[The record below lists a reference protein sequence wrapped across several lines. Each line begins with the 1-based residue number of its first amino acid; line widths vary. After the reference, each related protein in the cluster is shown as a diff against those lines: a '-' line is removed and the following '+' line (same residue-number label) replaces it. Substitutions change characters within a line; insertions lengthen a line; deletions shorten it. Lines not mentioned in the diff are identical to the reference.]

1 MAVTLRLNK
10 LSRRYYTLIMK
21 WVLCWLLIS
30 SNCAELEAIR
40 EFVLEVTRAETAGL
54 RLRIEQLE
62 YQLNQTLTL
71 IDER

>member
-1 MAVTLRLNK
+1 
-10 LSRRYYTLIMK
+10 MK
-21 WVLCWLLIS
+21 WVLCWLFIS

-40 EFVLEVTRAETAGL
+40 ELVLEVTRAETAGL

-62 YQLNQTLTL
+62 YQLNQTLAL